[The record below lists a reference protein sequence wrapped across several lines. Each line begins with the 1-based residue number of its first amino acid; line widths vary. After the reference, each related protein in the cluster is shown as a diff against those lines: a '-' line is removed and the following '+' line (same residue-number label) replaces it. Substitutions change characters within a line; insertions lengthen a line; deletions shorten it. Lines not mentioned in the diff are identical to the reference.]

1 MPHFFDPD
9 LAQDASFKSKIGRAQ
24 TIFMTTTND
33 DDDDVSHII
42 DTQRFK
48 TYAEDDDMQS
58 EIVR

>member
-1 MPHFFDPD
+1 
-9 LAQDASFKSKIGRAQ
+9 
-24 TIFMTTTND
+24 MTTTND